1 MSINPCVRVLSL
13 AIGLVA
19 ALSFAPPASAV
30 VPFPA
35 APNPATQAA
44 KLIAALEK
52 GDCAAF
58 IADGDATFSAFKKEQ
73 FDSFAAQLSARLKQ
87 GYDISPL
94 GELKKRGQRVT
105 LWRITFKGGGD
116 DLLAT
121 LSMSEGKITGFWVN

>member
-1 MSINPCVRVLSL
+1 MRIKLCVRAIIF

-19 ALSFAPPASAV
+19 AFSFAPPAFAV
-30 VPFPA
+30 VPPPA
-35 APNPATQAA
+35 SPTPATQAA
-44 KLIAALEK
+44 KLIAALEN
-52 GDCAAF
+52 GDYAAF

-73 FDSFAAQLSARLKQ
+73 FESVAAQLSARLKQ

-94 GELKKRGQRVT
+94 GELKKRGQEVT

-121 LSMSEGKITGFWVN
+121 LSMSERKVTGFWVN